1 MIRLTLMA
9 LAGSVVLIVAG
20 LLGQVGQLDEATAAI
35 IQLVL
40 IPVRLVGV
48 FTAVAGAAAEGLF
61 AAPQPPAPQSGGG
74 VPWGLLVSLVSLA
87 VLARIAGP
95 RLYQL
100 HRQRVTRRRKL
111 ADAKTLI
118 ADHLLDLADDIDAVD
133 VPDDRVA
140 ARQVTRAV
148 DSYQRA
154 SVALDRPV
162 RRLEDLGPAVAALRR
177 GQAAMASARA
187 SMGGGS

>member
-20 LLGQVGQLDEATAAI
+20 LLGQVGQLDEATAAA
-35 IQLVL
+35 IQLLL

-61 AAPQPPAPQSGGG
+61 TDPQPAGTQSGSGA
-74 VPWGLLVSLVSLA
+74 PWGLLASVAALA
-87 VLARIAGP
+87 VLARVAGP
-95 RLYQL
+95 HLYHL
-100 HRQRVTRRRKL
+100 YRRETARRRKL
-111 ADAKTLI
+111 ADAKDLI
-118 ADHLLDLADDIDAVD
+118 TEHLLDLADDIEAADL
-133 VPDDRVA
+133 PDDRVA
-140 ARQVTRAV
+140 ARQFDKAIT
-148 DSYQRA
+148 QHKRA
-154 SVALDRPV
+154 SAALDRPV
-162 RRLEDLGPAVAALRR
+162 RRLEDLAPALAALRR